1 MRWDC
6 KGPVLC
12 HICACCFFNRGI
24 SFPSTSIAL
33 LWHWCSAG
41 WHSCNF
47 TSCTHARITKEK
59 LQRTYLQPC
68 ELLCFRK
75 VDTGEWWRKWEEKLE
90 KSFLKVSL
98 WDIYMDKKITVLGAW
113 RGNSFRGRDLFC
125 FLLLGLSTPNVKIEQ
140 GATEFP
146 TELSCIVTS
155 LSESMCA
162 QPCWITLKQ
171 VVKK

>member
-12 HICACCFFNRGI
+12 HICVCCFFNRGI
-24 SFPSTSIAL
+24 SFPSTSTAL

-41 WHSCNF
+41 CHSCNF
-47 TSCTHARITKEK
+47 TGCTHARITKEK

-90 KSFLKVSL
+90 KSFLEESPCDNYGQENCCSWSVQGELFEEEICSVFLFWDETHQMFKLSRVLQNSL
-98 WDIYMDKKITVLGAW
+98 
-113 RGNSFRGRDLFC
+113 
-125 FLLLGLSTPNVKIEQ
+125 Q
-140 GATEFP
+140 
-146 TELSCIVTS
+146 SCRALWLVYLNPCVRS
-155 LSESMCA
+155 LVGSVWSR
-162 QPCWITLKQ
+162 W
-171 VVKK
+171 

>member
-12 HICACCFFNRGI
+12 HICVCCFFNRGI
-24 SFPSTSIAL
+24 SFPSTSMAL

-41 WHSCNF
+41 CHSCNF
-47 TSCTHARITKEK
+47 TGCTHARITKEK

-90 KSFLKVSL
+90 KSFLEVSPWANYGQEICCSWSMRGEL
-98 WDIYMDKKITVLGAW
+98 FQRKRSVLFSSSGMKHTKCLNWAGCY
-113 RGNSFRGRDLFC
+113 RIPYR
-125 FLLLGLSTPNVKIEQ
+125 
-140 GATEFP
+140 A
-146 TELSCIVTS
+146 
-155 LSESMCA
+155 
-162 QPCWITLKQ
+162 
-171 VVKK
+171 VVHCD